1 MFTLLIRKMMKTKW
15 MVLCLFIGFLMAA
28 GMMSAVPIYMDASLQ
43 RMLIKDM
50 EAYQLS
56 SGDYPGIYSVT
67 KTISADMGTAEQI
80 NIINE
85 LPSTVKEQVSAIKIP
100 VGSEKTIVSDNM
112 QYLSVGTTAG
122 GSTTIRTKLTAM
134 SEFENHVNI
143 TSGRMYCDGG
153 IAEDGVYEV
162 VVNEP
167 ALKSLGIVLD
177 GEYELRSIDTSRT
190 PVHVRV
196 VGIFEQSDP
205 NDVYWSET
213 LTPYLSS
220 IITDFDCFCN
230 MLSTGGFIQLT
241 EISSRY
247 SLSYQSMDMNDLPSI
262 TTVLEDDFNLY
273 PQLGYDFSMNIF
285 PILQDYAVEAAKLTN
300 ILWILQIPTMVMLA
314 FYLFMVSQLNV
325 EQEKNEIA
333 IFKSRGASSKQI
345 FFLYAAE
352 AGFLGL
358 VTLLTAPFIGLLL
371 CRFLGVSDGFLEFV
385 NRTGIAAK
393 ITGTAVLYALLAI
406 VVFFLTT
413 MIPIIPASK
422 LSIVEY
428 KASKTKVVKVA
439 LWEKCCVDIILIAA
453 AVTFYFIYT
462 ANEVIST
469 ESTGE
474 INPFFFIFST
484 CLVLGL
490 GLLFIRVYPYILRAI
505 YTVFKPLWSPAQY
518 MAITSVSRGQG
529 GKVNFLM
536 LFLIVTFSLGIFSAN
551 TARTINTQKE
561 DRIYYSTGADIR
573 LKEYWQETT
582 TSDESMTTTGYVEKD
597 FERFEKLS
605 GVETATRVLINEK
618 AKLTVDKTTESNI
631 TLMAIEPYKFATTAW
646 FRNDLLPVHWWN
658 YTNALQDY
666 PSGIIVSRALADAFE
681 LELGDAVQA
690 KWSGNDNVSAT
701 VVAIVDYWPGIN
713 PNEAQKTSLSPR
725 EEREREKAEE
735 NGEITDETASYATK
749 YFMIMNY
756 AYIYNLTDIEPYE
769 VWIDLRDDATSEALY
784 NDISEQRIPIEYIT
798 DSSQLLIREKNEP
811 QLQGMNGALTMSFVI
826 IMIMTIIGFLIY
838 WILSIRSRHLQFGI
852 LRAMGVTF
860 REIIG
865 MIGYEQILVS
875 GVSIAMAFIIG
886 GIASDLFVPL
896 FRSMYNP
903 IDQVPPFRVAALQSD
918 YIKIYVIIVIMLGG
932 GFAIL
937 GNLIKKLDIN
947 KALKL
952 GED

>member
-1 MFTLLIRKMMKTKW
+1 

-134 SEFENHVNI
+134 SDFENHVNI

-658 YTNALQDY
+658 YTSALQDY

-681 LELGDAVQA
+681 LELGDAVQT